1 MRPRRAVPTTM
12 LSGALAAAGGR
23 RIGVLVNDLAEVN
36 VDARVLGQLA
46 GAAGGLA
53 ELHGGCI
60 CCSAG
65 GGLAAALQKLL
76 STDGVSEPLD
86 AVVIECS
93 GVAEASNVSNLLAA
107 LRGDEEGC
115 PQQAVLDTLVTVVD
129 AGTIL
134 RWLDAASGAAGAG
147 TGETALAA
155 LMIEQIESADVVI
168 LNKADR
174 VPLPKLALCS
184 AAVRAL
190 NPRAFLQ
197 TTSFGRVPVE
207 VIIATGRRQIGI
219 GASSETGKTGWG
231 YQRGHSHKDKGEED
245 LRGVADRDEG
255 HHTHAHSQAGHICSF
270 VFEERRPFHMERL
283 HDLVKDLRHHL
294 ARVDGS
300 SAMQLGTRGSGSG
313 GDCHTWNGLLRSK
326 GLLWLATLSG
336 PKCMDVLE
344 KSFGP
349 YIDDSSA
356 SQSCCQAGDSRKD
369 LLLLQP

>member
-1 MRPRRAVPTTM
+1 MPV
-12 LSGALAAAGGR
+12 ALTCAQ
-23 RIGVLVNDLAEVN
+23 VN
-36 VDARVLGQLA
+36 VDARVLGELA

-65 GGLAAALQKLL
+65 GGLAAALRKLL
-76 STDGVSEPLD
+76 STDDGSEPLD

-93 GVAEASNVSNLLAA
+93 GVAEASNVSSLLAA
-107 LRGDEEGC
+107 LGGDEEGC

-134 RWLDAASGAAGAG
+134 RWLDAARGAAGTG
-147 TGETALAA
+147 TDESALAA
-155 LMIEQIESADVVI
+155 LMVEQLRSAPQIECADVVI

-197 TTSFGRVPVE
+197 TTSFGRVPLKVS
-207 VIIATGRRQIGI
+207 IATGRRQVGS
-219 GASSETGKTGWG
+219 GASLETVKTVGACP
-231 YQRGHSHKDKGEED
+231 RGRSDNDKGEED
-245 LRGVADRDEG
+245 LTRGADLDEG
-255 HHTHAHSQAGHICSF
+255 HHTHHAHSQAGHICSF
-270 VFEERRPFHMERL
+270 GFLCRRPFHMERL

-294 ARVDGS
+294 ARIDGT
-300 SAMQLGTRGSGSG
+300 SAMQLGTRGNGSG
-313 GDCHTWNGLLRSK
+313 GECHTWNGLLRSK
-326 GLLWLATLSG
+326 GLLWLANKMER
-336 PKCMDVLE
+336 PKCMEILE
-344 KSFGP
+344 KSSGP
-349 YIDDSSA
+349 YIDNSSA
-356 SQSCCQAGDSRKD
+356 SQSCCQAGDPWKD